1 MGSIKHVVKVMK
13 FHSLLRVDKARKRA
27 ENYLQVGKEITDIL
41 SSILYNKNLVLD
53 KQALIPNKDMP
64 ILDIYIANDYG
75 YCGDFNSSVRR
86 EILKRPQNDKI
97 IIGKKIVYKDNK
109 TILKIEKDDFE
120 NRFIEL
126 QHYIEKSLI
135 DMSYSEINIY
145 YNHYYS
151 STTFGF
157 KKVNVFPIE
166 FTGEYYDGNDFIA
179 ETDLQKMLKS
189 LVSFYICYQL
199 KMCEC
204 ISEAAENLNRNQ
216 ITRMALDR
224 IEEQEI
230 EERNSMLRKKN
241 EKACFENVENFKK
254 VVQIGDANDW
264 K

>member
-1 MGSIKHVVKVMK
+1 MGSIKNVVKVMN

-27 ENYLQVGKEITDIL
+27 ENYLKVGDEITTIL
-41 SSILYNKNLVLD
+41 SEILYNKNLVLD
-53 KQALIPNKDMP
+53 KQALIPDKDMP

-86 EILKRPQNDKI
+86 AILKNPDNDKI

-109 TILKIEKDDFE
+109 TVLKIEKDDFE
-120 NRFIEL
+120 KRFNEI

-157 KKVNVFPIE
+157 KRIKAFPIE
-166 FTGEYYDGNDFIA
+166 FSGEYYDGNDFVA

-230 EERNSMLRKKN
+230 EKRNAMLRKKN
-241 EKACFENVENFKK
+241 EEACFKNVENYKK
-254 VVQIGDANDW
+254 VIQTGDNYG
-264 K
+264 

>member
-1 MGSIKHVVKVMK
+1 MGSIKNVVKVMN
-13 FHSLLRVDKARKRA
+13 FHSLLRVDKARKKA
-27 ENYLQVGKEITDIL
+27 ENYLQVGNEITKIL
-41 SSILYNKNLVLD
+41 SEILYNKNLVLD
-53 KQALIPNKDMP
+53 KQVLVPNSNMP
-64 ILDIYIANDYG
+64 VLDIYIANDYG
-75 YCGDFNSSVRR
+75 YCGDFNSAVRR
-86 EILKRPQNDKI
+86 AILKNPNSYKI
-97 IIGKKIVYKDNK
+97 IIGKKIIYKDDK
-109 TILKIEKDDFE
+109 TVLKIEKDDFE
-120 NRFIEL
+120 NRFIEI
-126 QHYIEKSLI
+126 QHYVEKALL

-157 KKVNVFPIE
+157 KKVKVFPIE
-166 FTGEYYDGNDFIA
+166 FSGEYYEGNDFVA

-230 EERNSMLRKKN
+230 EDRNAMLRKKN
-241 EKACFENVENFKK
+241 EEACFKNVENYKK
-254 VVQIGDANDW
+254 IVQIGDAND
-264 K
+264 

>member
-1 MGSIKHVVKVMK
+1 MGSIKNVVKVMN

-27 ENYLQVGKEITDIL
+27 ENYLKVGNEITDIL
-41 SSILYNKNLVLD
+41 SQILYNKNLVLD
-53 KQALIPNKDMP
+53 KQALVPNEDMP

-86 EILKRPQNDKI
+86 AIMKNLDNDKI

-109 TILKIEKDDFE
+109 TVLKIEKDDFE
-120 NRFIEL
+120 KRFLEI
-126 QHYIEKSLI
+126 QHYIEKALI
-135 DMSYSEINIY
+135 DMSYREINIY
-145 YNHYYS
+145 YNHYFS

-157 KKVNVFPIE
+157 KKIKVFPID
-166 FTGEYYDGNDFIA
+166 FTGEYYEGNDFIA

-230 EERNSMLRKKN
+230 EDRNAELRKKN
-241 EKACFENVENFKK
+241 EEACFKNVENYKK
-254 VVQIGDANDW
+254 LIQIGDSYE
-264 K
+264 

>member
-1 MGSIKHVVKVMK
+1 MGSIKNVVKVMN

-27 ENYLQVGKEITDIL
+27 ENYLQVGNEITTIL
-41 SSILYNKNLVLD
+41 SEILYNKNLVLD
-53 KQALIPNKDMP
+53 KQALVPDKDMP
-64 ILDIYIANDYG
+64 VLDIYIANDYG

-86 EILKRPQNDKI
+86 EIMKNPNNDKI

-109 TILKIEKDDFE
+109 TVLKIEKDDFE
-120 NRFIEL
+120 KRFLEI
-126 QHYIEKSLI
+126 QHYIERSLL

-157 KKVNVFPIE
+157 KRIKAFPIE
-166 FTGEYYDGNDFIA
+166 FSGEYYEGNDFVA

-230 EERNSMLRKKN
+230 EDRNAMLRKKN

-254 VVQIGDANDW
+254 VMQIGDVDG
-264 K
+264 

>member
-1 MGSIKHVVKVMK
+1 MGSIKNVVKVMN
-13 FHSLLRVDKARKRA
+13 FHSLLRVDKAKKRA
-27 ENYLQVGKEITDIL
+27 ENYLQVGNEITTIL
-41 SSILYNKNLVLD
+41 SEILYNKNLVLD
-53 KQALIPNKDMP
+53 KQMLVPDKDMP

-86 EILKRPQNDKI
+86 AILKNPNNDKI
-97 IIGKKIVYKDNK
+97 IIGKKIVYKDSQ
-109 TILKIEKDDFE
+109 TVLKIEKDDFE
-120 NRFIEL
+120 NRFIEI

-157 KKVNVFPIE
+157 KKIRVFPIE
-166 FTGEYYDGNDFIA
+166 FSGEYYEGNDFVA

-230 EERNSMLRKKN
+230 EDRNAMLRKKN

-254 VVQIGDANDW
+254 VVQIGDQS
-264 K
+264 

>member
-1 MGSIKHVVKVMK
+1 MGSIKNVVKVMN
-13 FHSLLRVDKARKRA
+13 FHSLLRVDKARKKA
-27 ENYLQVGKEITDIL
+27 DNYLKVGNEITTIL
-41 SSILYNKNLVLD
+41 SEILYNKNLVLD
-53 KQALIPNKDMP
+53 KEVLVPNKDMP

-75 YCGDFNSSVRR
+75 YCGDFNSAVRR
-86 EILKRPQNDKI
+86 AIMKNPANDKI
-97 IIGKKIVYKDNK
+97 IIGKKILYKDDK
-109 TILKIEKDDFE
+109 TVLKIEKDDFN
-120 NRFIEL
+120 NRFIEI
-126 QHYIEKSLI
+126 QHYVEKALL

-157 KKVNVFPIE
+157 KKIKAFPIE
-166 FTGEYYDGNDFIA
+166 FTGKYYEGNDFVA

-224 IEEQEI
+224 IEEQEVVKHAA
-230 EERNSMLRKKN
+230 EVRKKN
-241 EKACFENVENFKK
+241 EEACFKNVENFKK
-254 VVQIGDANDW
+254 ILQTGEENG
-264 K
+264 